1 MCTSGQDEDGGWEE
15 TKQNSPARED
25 CQQMDTSQLPNSGQQ
40 NLPNLNTASRMVVP
54 PELGRLGL
62 EALED
67 VQMNAGSSSNEEE
80 VLHPPNPHRTA
91 AYPRDLSSQC
101 IGVKFSTDDPEFF
114 HDDDVPSHYLGPMDQ
129 ICEFCNARF
138 WNAERTANGRYTA
151 CCSEGKI
158 KLHKVQPPP
167 QYIEDLLLG
176 VSSDAKVFLKKSIA
190 YNTSVSF
197 ASITMNQHQF
207 PTTKGVPT
215 LRIGGSV
222 YHNIGAVHP
231 DANTQAKFMQCFFHD
246 GSVHENTYFKFTE
259 REIAIQ
265 TGIMEHI
272 RDHNPFLRS
281 VREAIQQQSHM
292 PIFQLV
298 ISDTPPPNAATRTY
312 NRPTVTEISAIITGD
327 GYSPDGP
334 ANRSIIIH
342 NRGGGVKHIPSTHS
356 SYDPLAYAITHI
368 HGDSGWTY
376 DIPKYKKNIDNEW
389 VIDGNKHVTAAE
401 FYAYRMHT
409 RDDPKILRIH
419 EDTLTYGGM
428 RIRLR

>member
-1 MCTSGQDEDGGWEE
+1 MDTIQL
-15 TKQNSPARED
+15 QNSE
-25 CQQMDTSQLPNSGQQ
+25 QQ
-40 NLPNLNTASRMVVP
+40 NLLNTASRMVVH

-62 EALED
+62 EALEAA
-67 VQMNAGSSSNEEE
+67 QMHAGSSSDKEE

-91 AYPRDLSSQC
+91 AYPRDLSL
-101 IGVKFSTDDPEFF
+101 STDNPEFI
-114 HDDDVPSHYLGPMDQ
+114 HDDDVPSHYVYLGPMDQ

-138 WNAERTANGRYTA
+138 WNVERTANGCYTA

-176 VSSDAKVFLKKSIA
+176 VSSDAKLFLKKSIT

-246 GSVHENTYFKFTE
+246 GSVHEHTYFKFTE

-298 ISDTPPPNAATRTY
+298 ISDTP
-312 NRPTVTEISAIITGD
+312 S
-327 GYSPDGP
+327 
-334 ANRSIIIH
+334 
-342 NRGGGVKHIPSTHS
+342 
-356 SYDPLAYAITHI
+356 
-368 HGDSGWTY
+368 
-376 DIPKYKKNIDNEW
+376 
-389 VIDGNKHVTAAE
+389 
-401 FYAYRMHT
+401 
-409 RDDPKILRIH
+409 
-419 EDTLTYGGM
+419 
-428 RIRLR
+428 